1 MPDLSVAR
9 FLELTSPALLKL
21 CSLGM
26 ILLIKR
32 DGFWLAKIELMHYSG
47 LLTLCACAILHNWH
61 QIAPIAYYS
70 KNRIIN
76 ENITQNAQKNI
87 L

>member
-1 MPDLSVAR
+1 M
-9 FLELTSPALLKL
+9 
-21 CSLGM
+21 
-26 ILLIKR
+26 
-32 DGFWLAKIELMHYSG
+32 
-47 LLTLCACAILHNWH
+47 LCAGAILHNWH

-76 ENITQNAQKNI
+76 ENIAQNAQEKM

>member
-1 MPDLSVAR
+1 M
-9 FLELTSPALLKL
+9 
-21 CSLGM
+21 
-26 ILLIKR
+26 
-32 DGFWLAKIELMHYSG
+32 
-47 LLTLCACAILHNWH
+47 LCAGAILHNWH

-76 ENITQNAQKNI
+76 ENIAQNAKKIN